1 MPCLGMPLI
10 LASAEQLQWE
20 RSCPRIL
27 AADVIWKLDVYRTS
41 LFLVH
46 VVRED
51 LRALGETAP
60 ARNIGE
66 QLVRSAGSVSA
77 NIAEGYSRSSRV
89 DRLRFFAYALGSARE
104 CVTWYESIRGT
115 ISNDGLD
122 DRLLLLTRIRALLL
136 GFIRSQRMHARE
148 GGVFEV

>member
-1 MPCLGMPLI
+1 MPLI
-10 LASAEQLQWE
+10 LASAEQIHWE

-27 AADVIWKLDVYRTS
+27 AADAIWKLDVYRTS

-51 LRALGETAP
+51 LRAVGAGPP
-60 ARNIGE
+60 ANGIAE
-66 QLVRSAGSVSA
+66 QLLRSAGSVSA
-77 NIAEGYSRSSRV
+77 NIAEGFSRSTRV

-115 ISNDGLD
+115 ISDDAID

-136 GFIRSQRMHARE
+136 GFIRAQRTQGRQ
-148 GGVFEV
+148 GGVLEG